1 MTIDKVTAALTT
13 WGAADVELK
22 RVEKVTQGALD
33 TGSDGV
39 LIQELT
45 RQLAGLRA
53 DRERAYRAALAA
65 MQAHH
70 DRTEA

>member
-1 MTIDKVTAALTT
+1 MTIDQVTIALTA
-13 WGAADVELK
+13 WKAADVELG
-22 RVEKVTQGALD
+22 RVEKLTQGALD
-33 TGSDGV
+33 TAIDGV
-39 LIQELT
+39 VIQELT